1 MSLFL
6 EQCLNGLQL
15 GVLLFLISAGLTLVF
30 GIMNFVNLAHGS
42 AFMLG
47 AFVTAW
53 LAAKIGSYPLAAS
66 ASIVVLL
73 AGGMALERT
82 VLRRFYGAHHLD
94 HVLVT
99 FGLVLIANE
108 LARRTWGAQG
118 LSVSLPEWLESSV
131 EIAPGVNY
139 SLHKLLTI
147 LMALFA
153 GGLLA
158 LMIQRTRLGMQI
170 RAGAQDREMT
180 EALGINIDR
189 LFTTVF
195 GLGAALAGLA
205 GAMAVPVMSAQI
217 GMGEDILILSFVV
230 IVLGG
235 VGSVRG
241 SFLAA
246 LTVGFVDVLGRAY
259 MPSLVGMFAT
269 PASTSAIA
277 ASLSSMLIYF
287 GMALALLAR
296 PEGLFARK
304 ML

>member
-47 AFVTAW
+47 AFVAAW
-53 LAAKIGSYPLAAS
+53 ITVRTGNYILAAGAA
-66 ASIVVLL
+66 VLIL
-73 AGGMALERT
+73 FVGGMALERV
-82 VLRRFYGAHHLD
+82 VLRKFYGRHHLD

-108 LARRTWGAQG
+108 LARRTWGAEG
-118 LSVSLPEWLESSV
+118 LSISLPAWLDASV
-131 EIAPGVNY
+131 PIAPGINY
-139 SLHKLLTI
+139 SLFKLLTI
-147 LMALFA
+147 IVALLA
-153 GGLLA
+153 AGLLA
-158 LMIQRTRLGMQI
+158 LMIQRTRLGMSI
-170 RAGAQDREMT
+170 RAGAQDREVT
-180 EALGINIDR
+180 EALGVNIDR
-189 LFTTVF
+189 LFTSVF

-205 GAMAVPVMSAQI
+205 GALAVPIMSAQI

-246 LTVGFVDVLGRAY
+246 LSVALVDVLGRAY
-259 MPSLVGMFAT
+259 MPALVGMFAS
-269 PASTSAIA
+269 PQSSAAIA
-277 ASLSSMLIYF
+277 ASLSSMLIYV
-287 GMALALLAR
+287 GMTVALLAR
-296 PEGLFARK
+296 PDGLFAQK
-304 ML
+304 K